1 MTTADDRNNEDVW
14 AEAVAEGGAGDDTPV
29 QDAPSSTHGSDVHG
43 SDTHGGD
50 THGGDTH
57 GGDTHGGDT
66 HGGDTHDAVAET
78 DKSSKPATPADFF
91 GPELTPLVDEV
102 RRFATTLGERV
113 SAASTAASNGDSLG
127 ALQNLAAPLRS
138 KHPEVYGHL
147 IAAGGELL
155 AAYRAAVSASEKR
168 WTAEKP
174 ASSEQ
179 IDLD

>member
-1 MTTADDRNNEDVW
+1 MTTADDRHDQDVW
-14 AEAVAEGGAGDDTPV
+14 AQAVAEAAAAKASVPKPVSEPTPGAASEP
-29 QDAPSSTHGSDVHG
+29 
-43 SDTHGGD
+43 
-50 THGGDTH
+50 
-57 GGDTHGGDT
+57 
-66 HGGDTHDAVAET
+66 
-78 DKSSKPATPADFF
+78 TPAPASEPVPTVKTEARPRPGAKPESRVESQSDLF
-91 GPELTPLVDEV
+91 GPELAPLVDEV
-102 RRFATTLGERV
+102 RRFASSLGEKVTAV
-113 SAASTAASNGDSLG
+113 SSSVNSGDSLG

-155 AAYRAAVSASEKR
+155 AAYRSAVAASERR